1 MKILVLDVCLVW
13 KGVLNVVYSRLI
25 VLNVLL
31 MLIEVKILLI
41 VLVMMD
47 FCLIQLPKFVKSN
60 LVLKNVQV
68 VLQDQ
73 VLNVVYVKKETII
86 D

>member
-1 MKILVLDVCLVW
+1 M
-13 KGVLNVVYSRLI
+13 LNVVYSRLI